1 MYGSGLLPNSRNCR
15 AASEANRPLRDQV
28 PEEQML
34 RTCVKAGKA
43 RLLLPEITRR
53 CLEVAIDE
61 DDLFVY
67 KGTLQVGHGH

>member
-1 MYGSGLLPNSRNCR
+1 
-15 AASEANRPLRDQV
+15 
-28 PEEQML
+28 ML

-67 KGTLQVGHGH
+67 KGTLQVGHGHLELPPHIYACKVTLPNL